1 MKRPVLMSVV
11 LAGLMLLVPG
21 VQARSSPSS
30 VCDEDS
36 EAASVTR
43 PTVLRDARAV
53 LAALADEAVRRSPEV
68 AGQLAGSRAWRQDRL
83 QVEAGG
89 RPQLS
94 LSGSGVWNGAR
105 GSGQTGSSLQHGLG
119 LTLSAP
125 LLDGGRRQAE
135 SAYYQGLSEAGAL
148 GAEAAREQVALE
160 AVAAALERR
169 RQRLQLQ
176 VWDRQVARMACLA
189 RQVGEIVALDRGRG
203 SEGIQAGK
211 SLRQAE
217 LSRTEVQTQLRQ
229 AELRLRGLA
238 GDAAA
243 EAAAELPPG
252 PLAGFETLPP
262 LAGLIE
268 TLPEAAE
275 LRQLQRQAEALDR
288 QVEAARA
295 ANAPQLAWQIGSSAS
310 RREGSSVTGWNA
322 GLTLGLVLAD
332 AGAADAGVQAAIER
346 VTAARMQREAR
357 LEERSRQLRVLH
369 DAAQAALL
377 RQQQIGQLLE
387 QSDLLRLATRE
398 QWARLGRR
406 SLFDLISAE
415 NDHAQLQIARAQAEH
430 EHLMALLQM
439 QAAGAGLRAWLA
451 PFRAEPASR

>member
-1 MKRPVLMSVV
+1 MQRPVLCLAL
-11 LAGLMLLVPG
+11 LAGLMALAPG
-21 VQARSSPSS
+21 VRAQSAPSS

-36 EAASVTR
+36 ETAAPAAR
-43 PTVLRDARAV
+43 PAVLRDARAV

-68 AGQLAGSRAWRQDRL
+68 AGQIAGSRAWRQDRL

-89 RPQLS
+89 RPQLG
-94 LSGSGVWNGAR
+94 LSGSGVWGGAR
-105 GSGQTGSSLQHGLG
+105 GGGQSGSSLQQGLG

-135 SAYYQGLSEAGAL
+135 SAYYRGLAEAGEL
-148 GAEAAREQVALE
+148 GAEAMREQIALE
-160 AVAAALERR
+160 AIAAALERR
-169 RQRLQLQ
+169 RQTLQLR

-189 RQVGEIVALDRGRG
+189 RQVSEIVALDRGRG
-203 SEGIQAGK
+203 SEQVQAAK

-229 AELRLRGLA
+229 SELRLRSLVGE
-238 GDAAA
+238 GGAASV
-243 EAAAELPPG
+243 ELPPG
-252 PLAGFETLPP
+252 SLEGLETLPS
-262 LAGLIE
+262 LAGLIDA
-268 TLPEAAE
+268 LPEAAE

-295 ANAPQLAWQIGSSAS
+295 ANAPQLSWQIGSSAS
-310 RREGSSVTGWNA
+310 RRDGSSITAWNA

-332 AGAADAGVQAAIER
+332 AGAAAASVQAAIER

-357 LEERSRQLRVLH
+357 FEDRSRQIQVLH
-369 DAAQAALL
+369 DAAQAAQS
-377 RQQQIGQLLE
+377 RQQQIVQLLE
-387 QSDLLRLATRE
+387 ESDRLRRATRE

-415 NDHAQLQIARAQAEH
+415 NDHAQLQLARAQAEH

-451 PFRAEPASR
+451 PFRAEPGPR

>member
-21 VQARSSPSS
+21 VQARSSSSS

-189 RQVGEIVALDRGRG
+189 QQVGEIVALDRGRG

-217 LSRTEVQTQLRQ
+217 LSRTEVQTQLR
-229 AELRLRGLA
+229 LRSLA

-357 LEERSRQLRVLH
+357 LEERSRQLPVLH

-387 QSDLLRLATRE
+387 QSDLLRRATRE